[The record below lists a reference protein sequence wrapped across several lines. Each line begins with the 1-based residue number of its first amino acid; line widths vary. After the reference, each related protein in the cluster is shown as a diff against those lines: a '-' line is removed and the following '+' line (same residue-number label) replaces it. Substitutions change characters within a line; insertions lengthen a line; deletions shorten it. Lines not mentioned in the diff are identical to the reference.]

1 MGKSQTFDYQTKE
14 SSKIA
19 VALEANYNVIIEPRQ
34 EEVPLQGTVSS
45 ILKIS
50 VSCLL
55 QTFFFYRDFA

>member
-1 MGKSQTFDYQTKE
+1 M
-14 SSKIA
+14 

-50 VSCLL
+50 VSCLF
-55 QTFFFYRDFA
+55 QTFFFYRDLA